1 MKAQFSV
8 ADIQTVAFKECAY
21 KFSLRCDSSTILLF
35 ATLGEGLGCVLIKST
50 LGFRGSP
57 GGRVARGN
65 GEQWGTKGIVYEQ
78 PGTKEDHSCHSWRA
92 PSK

>member
-1 MKAQFSV
+1 MIRQIREGSGV
-8 ADIQTVAFKECAY
+8 
-21 KFSLRCDSSTILLF
+21 F

-57 GGRVARGN
+57 EGRDARGN
-65 GEQWGTKGIVYEQ
+65 GEQWGTKATVYEQ
-78 PGTKEDHSCHSWRA
+78 PGTKEDHLRHSWRA